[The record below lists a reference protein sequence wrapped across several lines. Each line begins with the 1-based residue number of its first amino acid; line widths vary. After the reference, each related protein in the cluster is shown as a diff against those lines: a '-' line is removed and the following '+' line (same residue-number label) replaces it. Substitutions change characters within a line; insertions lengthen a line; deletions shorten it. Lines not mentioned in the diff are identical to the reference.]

1 MSAAGRSSSRT
12 SSTSSSEVWPPTK
25 RSAPSRNPPGPN
37 RPTPIRWACRARLT
51 GTFISGGSF
60 DAITVTGGIFE
71 SIDYVTGK
79 QVVITAVAVPE
90 PGALALF
97 GLGLAMLVAVRGRP

>member
-1 MSAAGRSSSRT
+1 
-12 SSTSSSEVWPPTK
+12 
-25 RSAPSRNPPGPN
+25 
-37 RPTPIRWACRARLT
+37 
-51 GTFISGGSF
+51 
-60 DAITVTGGIFE
+60 VTGGIFE